1 VLVRVQL
8 RVQEKKTLMLISLL
22 IILILG
28 LLGVIFSPN
37 QNLARPI
44 GLASSC
50 FAFVYSLFLW
60 LTFDQSTA
68 KFQFLT
74 DIQWWP
80 LTNWHLPLGVDGIS
94 LFFILLTTFLFP
106 LCLLSSWQSVQH
118 KTRAYFSCFL
128 AIEILL
134 ILVFTVL
141 DIFWFY
147 VFFEA
152 VLIPMFIVIGLWGS
166 RQRKIRASYLFFIY
180 TLVGSLLM
188 LGCLAYIYSV
198 VGTINYESVLAYSF
212 TFREEKW
219 LWLGFFASFATKVPI
234 VPFHIWLPEA
244 HVEAPTA
251 GSVLLAGVLL
261 KLGTYG
267 FLRFSLPLF
276 PQASEYYTPLVLV
289 MGIVGVIYTSLTA
302 IRQTDLKRIIAY
314 TSVAHMNLVIIGLF
328 SLTVVG
334 LEGSILQSLSHG
346 FVSSALF
353 LVVGVL
359 YDRHHTRI
367 LKYYGGLVHVMP
379 VFTLF
384 FVFFTMANIA
394 LPGTSSFV
402 GEFLLMAGAFQ
413 ANPISCFWGAT
424 GIILGGGYS
433 LWLLNRVVYGNLKT
447 QYLSGFTDMNRLE
460 ICVLFPL
467 AFGTLFIGIYPEVF
481 LENMHVSVSNLLKPF

>member
-1 VLVRVQL
+1 
-8 RVQEKKTLMLISLL
+8 MLIALL
-22 IILILG
+22 IILSLG
-28 LLGVIFSPN
+28 FIGVIFAPY
-37 QNLARPI
+37 QTWVRPI
-44 GLASSC
+44 ALGSSC
-50 FAFVYSLFLW
+50 TGFLLSLFLW
-60 LTFDQSTA
+60 LGFDQSTA
-68 KFQFLT
+68 KFQYFT
-74 DIQWWP
+74 EIPWWP
-80 LTNWHLPLGVDGIS
+80 LVNWHLPLGVDGIS
-94 LFFILLTTFLFP
+94 LFFIILTTFLFP

-118 KTRAYFSCFL
+118 KIRAYLSCFL

-134 ILVFTVL
+134 ILVFSVL
-141 DIFWFY
+141 DLFWFY

-152 VLIPMFIVIGLWGS
+152 VLIPIFIVIGIWGS
-166 RQRKIRASYLFFIY
+166 RQRKIRAAYMFFLY
-180 TLVGSLLM
+180 TLVGSLLI
-188 LGCLAYIYSV
+188 LACLAYIYNT

-212 TFREEKW
+212 TFKEEKW

-276 PQASEYYTPLVLV
+276 PQASEYWTPLVLV
-289 MGIVGVIYTSLTA
+289 IGIVGVIYTSLTA

-314 TSVAHMNLVIIGLF
+314 TSVAHINLVIIGLF
-328 SLTVVG
+328 SITLVG

-353 LVVGVL
+353 LIVGVL
-359 YDRHHTRI
+359 YDRYHTRI

-379 VFTLF
+379 IFTLF
-384 FVFFTMANIA
+384 FVFFTIANIA

-402 GEFLLMAGAFQ
+402 GEFLLIAGAFQ
-413 ANPISCFWGAT
+413 ANPISCFWGAL

-447 QYLSGFTDMNRLE
+447 QYLKTFEDINRLE
-460 ICVLFPL
+460 MCVLFPL
-467 AFGTLFIGIYPEVF
+467 GFSTLFIGIYPEVF
-481 LENMHVSVSNLLKPF
+481 IKSLHVSVANLMNLLC